1 MVQLLVDPDLLFV
14 IIRVKAE
21 QKRNTPVKKPAAAA
35 DDPFGGSTDED
46 MEVDEAV
53 VKEECLGLPELPDFF
68 SNKHFFLYGTLKPL
82 ERRSLVRFI
91 TAFNG

>member
-1 MVQLLVDPDLLFV
+1 M
-14 IIRVKAE
+14 
-21 QKRNTPVKKPAAAA
+21 KKPAAAA
-35 DDPFGGSTDED
+35 AGGDEDPFGGSTDEE

-53 VKEECLGLPELPDFF
+53 VKEECLGLPELPNFF